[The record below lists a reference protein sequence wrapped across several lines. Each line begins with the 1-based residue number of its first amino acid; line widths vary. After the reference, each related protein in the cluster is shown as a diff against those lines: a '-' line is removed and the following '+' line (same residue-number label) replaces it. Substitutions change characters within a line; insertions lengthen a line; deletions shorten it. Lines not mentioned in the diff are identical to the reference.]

1 MKQFKLLN
9 NVVGWL
15 VFLVA
20 AFTYVPTVEPTA
32 SFWDCPEFI
41 TTANRLEVG
50 HPPGAPFFMLTGK
63 FFSLFA
69 SGPEQVAYWINVMS
83 ALLSAFCILFL
94 FWSITH
100 LARKLLCT
108 DGVVETLGQTL
119 TILASGVAGAL
130 AYTWSDT
137 FWFSAVEGEVYAY
150 SSMFTALVFWLILKW
165 EDNADSP
172 HADRWIVLIF
182 YLTGLSIG
190 VHLLNLLCLP
200 AIVLVYYYKKTPD
213 ANLKG
218 SLMALGLSMVLVAAV
233 LYGVVPGIVK
243 VGGWFELFFVN
254 VLGLPF
260 NSGMIIYI
268 LVLIGV
274 VSAALWSTL
283 QSNRVRTV
291 ALYLASVGLLGIPF
305 YGKGYVMPLLLG
317 AVVLCA
323 LWFLLQWKKNGQYV
337 VRKRALNTSLL
348 CMLMLMIGYSS
359 YALIVLRSA
368 QNTPMDQNSP
378 EDIFSLG
385 TYLNREQYGQK
396 PLLYGQAFTSQAVGY
411 GKEES
416 VQRHEKKNANE
427 PDKYDIVEVSGQPVY
442 PSAQKMLFP
451 RMFSR
456 LHAGLYQQWLGGVDT
471 KPVEVRGQYDGQ
483 AYDFTGEMPSQWD
496 NLRFFLSYQVNFMY
510 WRYFMWNFAGRQND
524 IQSYGELEHGQW
536 ITGIPFIDNALYG
549 DQSKLPADLR
559 ENKGHNVFYCLPL
572 LLGLLGMFWQA
583 YRGKKGIQQ
592 FWVVFF
598 LFFMTGLA
606 IILYLN
612 QTPSEPRERDYAYAG
627 SFYAFAIWIG
637 LGIAAL
643 VEGLRRFGKLPHL
656 AAAGIASVVALAVPL
671 QMVSQTWDDHDRSG
685 RTAARDF
692 GMNYLY
698 SLDEKGNPVIFTNGD
713 NDTFPLWYG
722 QDVEGERTDARV
734 CNLSYLQTDWYIDQM
749 RRPAWNSP
757 SLPITWKRWEYVDN
771 MGHDAF
777 MVRPELKEQL
787 LVLKK
792 DFQAQGKKD
801 DPFELQYI
809 IDNFVRNPEIAC
821 VPTDSIVLT
830 VDKAAVL
837 RSGMKLPHGKDSIPE
852 KMHISLRGKR
862 MLTKSEMMVYE
873 MLAHHNWTRPL
884 YMSTT
889 LGGDNQAGLDNYLML
904 EGLAARITPFNVGS
918 GGTDSERMYDNFMRK
933 FRYGNVADPKV
944 YVDQTVMRPCYTHRL
959 RMAQLAQQLLME
971 GKRDKA
977 LKVLQKCEQVLPPS
991 QVPYEV
997 WSLGIDT
1004 KKHLLMMPEC
1014 YRELGKTKE
1023 AEAILKSVADR
1034 ALAYFDWYNSFSEHR
1049 LSSMSSDIMQQ
1060 YEILG
1065 MALDGLQACK
1075 SSLIENY
1082 KKRADVLAG
1091 TPAGRVLISAMNA
1104 RRAAD
1109 AQRYLPEDAEEGAE
1123 Y

>member
-1 MKQFKLLN
+1 M
-9 NVVGWL
+9 
-15 VFLVA
+15 
-20 AFTYVPTVEPTA
+20 
-32 SFWDCPEFI
+32 
-41 TTANRLEVG
+41 
-50 HPPGAPFFMLTGK
+50 
-63 FFSLFA
+63 
-69 SGPEQVAYWINVMS
+69 
-83 ALLSAFCILFL
+83 
-94 FWSITH
+94 
-100 LARKLLCT
+100 
-108 DGVVETLGQTL
+108 
-119 TILASGVAGAL
+119 
-130 AYTWSDT
+130 
-137 FWFSAVEGEVYAY
+137 
-150 SSMFTALVFWLILKW
+150 
-165 EDNADSP
+165 
-172 HADRWIVLIF
+172 
-182 YLTGLSIG
+182 
-190 VHLLNLLCLP
+190 
-200 AIVLVYYYKKTPD
+200 
-213 ANLKG
+213 
-218 SLMALGLSMVLVAAV
+218 
-233 LYGVVPGIVK
+233 
-243 VGGWFELFFVN
+243 
-254 VLGLPF
+254 
-260 NSGMIIYI
+260 
-268 LVLIGV
+268 
-274 VSAALWSTL
+274 
-283 QSNRVRTV
+283 
-291 ALYLASVGLLGIPF
+291 
-305 YGKGYVMPLLLG
+305 
-317 AVVLCA
+317 
-323 LWFLLQWKKNGQYV
+323 
-337 VRKRALNTSLL
+337 
-348 CMLMLMIGYSS
+348 
-359 YALIVLRSA
+359 
-368 QNTPMDQNSP
+368 
-378 EDIFSLG
+378 
-385 TYLNREQYGQK
+385 
-396 PLLYGQAFTSQAVGY
+396 
-411 GKEES
+411 
-416 VQRHEKKNANE
+416 
-427 PDKYDIVEVSGQPVY
+427 
-442 PSAQKMLFP
+442 
-451 RMFSR
+451 
-456 LHAGLYQQWLGGVDT
+456 
-471 KPVEVRGQYDGQ
+471 
-483 AYDFTGEMPSQWD
+483 
-496 NLRFFLSYQVNFMY
+496 
-510 WRYFMWNFAGRQND
+510 
-524 IQSYGELEHGQW
+524 
-536 ITGIPFIDNALYG
+536 
-549 DQSKLPADLR
+549 
-559 ENKGHNVFYCLPL
+559 
-572 LLGLLGMFWQA
+572 
-583 YRGKKGIQQ
+583 
-592 FWVVFF
+592 
-598 LFFMTGLA
+598 
-606 IILYLN
+606 
-612 QTPSEPRERDYAYAG
+612 
-627 SFYAFAIWIG
+627 
-637 LGIAAL
+637 GIAAL

-904 EGLAARITPFNVGS
+904 EGLAARITPFNMGS

-959 RMAQLAQQLLME
+959 RMAQLAQQLLTE

-1034 ALAYFDWYNSFSEHR
+1034 ALAYFDWYNSFSENR
-1049 LSSMSSDIMQQ
+1049 LSSMSGDIMQQ

>member
-1 MKQFKLLN
+1 
-9 NVVGWL
+9 
-15 VFLVA
+15 
-20 AFTYVPTVEPTA
+20 
-32 SFWDCPEFI
+32 
-41 TTANRLEVG
+41 
-50 HPPGAPFFMLTGK
+50 
-63 FFSLFA
+63 
-69 SGPEQVAYWINVMS
+69 
-83 ALLSAFCILFL
+83 
-94 FWSITH
+94 
-100 LARKLLCT
+100 
-108 DGVVETLGQTL
+108 
-119 TILASGVAGAL
+119 
-130 AYTWSDT
+130 
-137 FWFSAVEGEVYAY
+137 
-150 SSMFTALVFWLILKW
+150 
-165 EDNADSP
+165 
-172 HADRWIVLIF
+172 
-182 YLTGLSIG
+182 
-190 VHLLNLLCLP
+190 
-200 AIVLVYYYKKTPD
+200 
-213 ANLKG
+213 
-218 SLMALGLSMVLVAAV
+218 
-233 LYGVVPGIVK
+233 
-243 VGGWFELFFVN
+243 
-254 VLGLPF
+254 
-260 NSGMIIYI
+260 
-268 LVLIGV
+268 
-274 VSAALWSTL
+274 
-283 QSNRVRTV
+283 
-291 ALYLASVGLLGIPF
+291 
-305 YGKGYVMPLLLG
+305 
-317 AVVLCA
+317 
-323 LWFLLQWKKNGQYV
+323 
-337 VRKRALNTSLL
+337 
-348 CMLMLMIGYSS
+348 
-359 YALIVLRSA
+359 
-368 QNTPMDQNSP
+368 
-378 EDIFSLG
+378 
-385 TYLNREQYGQK
+385 
-396 PLLYGQAFTSQAVGY
+396 
-411 GKEES
+411 
-416 VQRHEKKNANE
+416 
-427 PDKYDIVEVSGQPVY
+427 
-442 PSAQKMLFP
+442 
-451 RMFSR
+451 
-456 LHAGLYQQWLGGVDT
+456 
-471 KPVEVRGQYDGQ
+471 
-483 AYDFTGEMPSQWD
+483 
-496 NLRFFLSYQVNFMY
+496 
-510 WRYFMWNFAGRQND
+510 
-524 IQSYGELEHGQW
+524 
-536 ITGIPFIDNALYG
+536 
-549 DQSKLPADLR
+549 
-559 ENKGHNVFYCLPL
+559 
-572 LLGLLGMFWQA
+572 MFWQA

-771 MGHDAF
+771 TGHDFF

-801 DPFELQYI
+801 DPFELKYI

-821 VPTDSIVLT
+821 VPTDSIVLS

-862 MLTKSEMMVYE
+862 VLTKSEMMVYE

-904 EGLAARITPFNVGS
+904 EGLAARITPFNM
-918 GGTDSERMYDNFMRK
+918 GGNVVDTERMYDNFMNK

-959 RMAQLAQQLLME
+959 RMAQLAQQLIKE

-977 LKVLQKCEQVLPPS
+977 LKVLQKCEQVLPPN

-997 WSLGIDT
+997 WSLGMDPKT
-1004 KKHLLMMPEC
+1004 QLLTLPEC

-1023 AEAILKSVADR
+1023 AENILKSVADR
-1034 ALAYFDWYNSFSEHR
+1034 AMAYFDWYNSFSESR
-1049 LSSMSSDIMQQ
+1049 LSSMSGDIMQQ
-1060 YEILG
+1060 YQMLS
-1065 MALDGLQACK
+1065 MAIDGLSKCQSPLAE
-1075 SSLIENY
+1075 SY
-1082 KKRADVLAG
+1082 TKRIDRLQN

-1104 RRAAD
+1104 RRAAA
-1109 AQRYLPEDAEEGAE
+1109 AQRYLPEDAADYVGE
-1123 Y
+1123 

>member
-1 MKQFKLLN
+1 
-9 NVVGWL
+9 
-15 VFLVA
+15 
-20 AFTYVPTVEPTA
+20 
-32 SFWDCPEFI
+32 
-41 TTANRLEVG
+41 
-50 HPPGAPFFMLTGK
+50 
-63 FFSLFA
+63 
-69 SGPEQVAYWINVMS
+69 
-83 ALLSAFCILFL
+83 
-94 FWSITH
+94 
-100 LARKLLCT
+100 
-108 DGVVETLGQTL
+108 
-119 TILASGVAGAL
+119 
-130 AYTWSDT
+130 
-137 FWFSAVEGEVYAY
+137 
-150 SSMFTALVFWLILKW
+150 
-165 EDNADSP
+165 
-172 HADRWIVLIF
+172 
-182 YLTGLSIG
+182 
-190 VHLLNLLCLP
+190 
-200 AIVLVYYYKKTPD
+200 
-213 ANLKG
+213 
-218 SLMALGLSMVLVAAV
+218 
-233 LYGVVPGIVK
+233 
-243 VGGWFELFFVN
+243 
-254 VLGLPF
+254 
-260 NSGMIIYI
+260 
-268 LVLIGV
+268 
-274 VSAALWSTL
+274 
-283 QSNRVRTV
+283 
-291 ALYLASVGLLGIPF
+291 
-305 YGKGYVMPLLLG
+305 
-317 AVVLCA
+317 
-323 LWFLLQWKKNGQYV
+323 
-337 VRKRALNTSLL
+337 
-348 CMLMLMIGYSS
+348 
-359 YALIVLRSA
+359 
-368 QNTPMDQNSP
+368 
-378 EDIFSLG
+378 
-385 TYLNREQYGQK
+385 
-396 PLLYGQAFTSQAVGY
+396 
-411 GKEES
+411 
-416 VQRHEKKNANE
+416 
-427 PDKYDIVEVSGQPVY
+427 
-442 PSAQKMLFP
+442 
-451 RMFSR
+451 
-456 LHAGLYQQWLGGVDT
+456 
-471 KPVEVRGQYDGQ
+471 
-483 AYDFTGEMPSQWD
+483 
-496 NLRFFLSYQVNFMY
+496 
-510 WRYFMWNFAGRQND
+510 
-524 IQSYGELEHGQW
+524 
-536 ITGIPFIDNALYG
+536 
-549 DQSKLPADLR
+549 
-559 ENKGHNVFYCLPL
+559 
-572 LLGLLGMFWQA
+572 
-583 YRGKKGIQQ
+583 
-592 FWVVFF
+592 
-598 LFFMTGLA
+598 MTGLA

-722 QDVEGERTDARV
+722 QDVEGKRTDARV

-821 VPTDSIVLT
+821 VPTDSIVLS
-830 VDKAAVL
+830 VDKADVL

-852 KMHISLRGKR
+852 KMQISLRGKR
-862 MLTKSEMMVYE
+862 VLTKSEMMVYE

-904 EGLAARITPFNVGS
+904 EGLAARITPFNM
-918 GGTDSERMYDNFMRK
+918 GGNVVDTERMYDNFMNK

-959 RMAQLAQQLLME
+959 RMAQLAQQLIKE

-1004 KKHLLMMPEC
+1004 KTQLLMLPEC
-1014 YRELGKTKE
+1014 YRALGKTKE
-1023 AEAILKSVADR
+1023 AETILKAVADR

-1049 LSSMSSDIMQQ
+1049 LSSMSGDIMQQ
-1060 YEILG
+1060 YQILG
-1065 MALDGLQACK
+1065 MAIDGLQACK
-1075 SSLIENY
+1075 SSSLIENY

-1109 AQRYLPEDAEEGAE
+1109 AQRNLPSDAEEGAE

>member
-1 MKQFKLLN
+1 
-9 NVVGWL
+9 
-15 VFLVA
+15 
-20 AFTYVPTVEPTA
+20 
-32 SFWDCPEFI
+32 
-41 TTANRLEVG
+41 
-50 HPPGAPFFMLTGK
+50 
-63 FFSLFA
+63 
-69 SGPEQVAYWINVMS
+69 
-83 ALLSAFCILFL
+83 
-94 FWSITH
+94 
-100 LARKLLCT
+100 
-108 DGVVETLGQTL
+108 
-119 TILASGVAGAL
+119 
-130 AYTWSDT
+130 
-137 FWFSAVEGEVYAY
+137 
-150 SSMFTALVFWLILKW
+150 
-165 EDNADSP
+165 
-172 HADRWIVLIF
+172 
-182 YLTGLSIG
+182 
-190 VHLLNLLCLP
+190 
-200 AIVLVYYYKKTPD
+200 
-213 ANLKG
+213 
-218 SLMALGLSMVLVAAV
+218 
-233 LYGVVPGIVK
+233 
-243 VGGWFELFFVN
+243 
-254 VLGLPF
+254 
-260 NSGMIIYI
+260 
-268 LVLIGV
+268 
-274 VSAALWSTL
+274 
-283 QSNRVRTV
+283 
-291 ALYLASVGLLGIPF
+291 
-305 YGKGYVMPLLLG
+305 
-317 AVVLCA
+317 
-323 LWFLLQWKKNGQYV
+323 
-337 VRKRALNTSLL
+337 
-348 CMLMLMIGYSS
+348 
-359 YALIVLRSA
+359 
-368 QNTPMDQNSP
+368 
-378 EDIFSLG
+378 
-385 TYLNREQYGQK
+385 
-396 PLLYGQAFTSQAVGY
+396 
-411 GKEES
+411 
-416 VQRHEKKNANE
+416 
-427 PDKYDIVEVSGQPVY
+427 
-442 PSAQKMLFP
+442 
-451 RMFSR
+451 
-456 LHAGLYQQWLGGVDT
+456 
-471 KPVEVRGQYDGQ
+471 
-483 AYDFTGEMPSQWD
+483 
-496 NLRFFLSYQVNFMY
+496 
-510 WRYFMWNFAGRQND
+510 
-524 IQSYGELEHGQW
+524 
-536 ITGIPFIDNALYG
+536 
-549 DQSKLPADLR
+549 
-559 ENKGHNVFYCLPL
+559 
-572 LLGLLGMFWQA
+572 MFWQA

-771 MGHDAF
+771 MGHDFF

-959 RMAQLAQQLLME
+959 RMAQLAQQLLTE

-1049 LSSMSSDIMQQ
+1049 LSSMSGDIMQQ